1 MGMIKRASLVLMVVF
16 GLVLFVRCNDNNTKK
31 ILEALGEKPPID
43 VEMAE
48 DVGDLLG
55 TGFPIKFY
63 QISIISNVDNIVIV
77 SVKINRGNCGRI
89 KIGKKLGFGNS
100 YEFSPITVYN
110 CRHVKEVS
118 VKTDKGTWDFTF

>member
-1 MGMIKRASLVLMVVF
+1 MVVF
-16 GLVLFVRCNDNNTKK
+16 GLVLFVGCNDNNTKK

-77 SVKINRGNCGRI
+77 SVKINRGNCKHI

-100 YEFSPITVYN
+100 YEFGIPAYN

>member
-16 GLVLFVRCNDNNTKK
+16 GLVLFIGCNDNNTKK
-31 ILEALGEKPPID
+31 ILEVLGEKPPID
-43 VEMAE
+43 VEMAKYTGE
-48 DVGDLLG
+48 TLLIG
-55 TGFPIKFY
+55 IQDFY

-77 SVKINRGNCGRI
+77 SAKINRGNCKHI

-100 YEFSPITVYN
+100 YEFGIPAYD